1 LLNHQKGIAMAIR
14 FKNSL
19 SATFLVPI
27 ILLSYQIVFCQTK
40 DHPEKGSITFG
51 SSERPIKDVSAE
63 LAAFRNIFIQTAK
76 KVTPCVVAVLPTK
89 IDTVLFYRNPF
100 YRFFD
105 GDSDSSAPK
114 TPFDDFSDQKKGG
127 DPPVEKRTRKVQA
140 LGSGVIVTSQGY
152 VLTNYHVI
160 SGATEIE
167 VRLSDNRSFK
177 AKIIGSDSLSD
188 VAVIKMTGDIPKD
201 LPVAYLGNSDSL
213 QAGEWVT
220 AIGNPF
226 NLLSTVTA
234 GIISALNRQVAPDI
248 SLYQSFIQTDA
259 AINPGNSGGALVNVL
274 GELIGI
280 NTLIYSETGG
290 FMGIGFAI
298 PINMAKQTMEDL
310 IYEGKVIRGWIG
322 VNVQDISASTRE
334 AEGLKGSGG
343 VLVSDV
349 FKDQPAD
356 NAGIKRGDIILTINN
371 SPVEDPN
378 DLRNIV
384 AAMRPGTQVPI
395 VVFRNKTKITL
406 KIKIT
411 ERTPETLDKTTPQNN
426 FKQQSQKSSTDSKF
440 GIAVTD
446 LTPELY
452 SELNIPAENKGV
464 IITGI
469 DTSITDARLSLQPG
483 DLISEAKINSNNP
496 KKITSVKDFIQFANS
511 AKKGQIIS
519 LQIQKNKSI
528 FNIPFKYE

>member
-1 LLNHQKGIAMAIR
+1 MTIR
-14 FKNSL
+14 FKINL
-19 SATFLVPI
+19 SAAFSVPI
-27 ILLSYQIVFCQTK
+27 ILLTFSIAFCQTK
-40 DHPEKGSITFG
+40 DHPDKGSITFG

-63 LAAFRNIFIQTAK
+63 LSAFRNIFIQTAK

-105 GDSDSSAPK
+105 GDSNESKSP
-114 TPFDDFSDQKKGG
+114 PDDFFDQKKDGNPPDG
-127 DPPVEKRTRKVQA
+127 DPSVEKRTRKVQA
-140 LGSGVIVTSQGY
+140 LGSGVIVASQGY

-167 VRLSDNRSFK
+167 VRLSDNRAFK

-188 VAVIKMTGDIPKD
+188 VAVIKMTGDIPKN

-322 VNVQDISASTRE
+322 VNVLDISASTRE
-334 AEGLKGSGG
+334 AEGLKGTGG

-356 NAGIKRGDIILTINN
+356 IAGIKRGDIILTINN

-384 AAMRPGTQVPI
+384 ASMRPGTQVPI

-411 ERTPETLDKTTPQNN
+411 ERTPETLDKTTPKNN
-426 FKQQSQKSSTDSKF
+426 FKQQSQKSSTNSKF
-440 GIAVTD
+440 GISVTD
-446 LTPELY
+446 LTPQLY
-452 SELNIPAENKGV
+452 SELSIAAENKGV
-464 IITGI
+464 IVTGI

-483 DLISEAKINSNNP
+483 DLISEARINSSNS